1 MDMVRTGKIS
11 TINYAEGTA
20 SVAYTDRNNEVSPS
34 LPFFSICYEMP
45 KVDELAVVIM
55 LSNSMTKG
63 FIIGIPYSAKK
74 MPAQS
79 GKGIFYKEFS
89 DGASILYNPETKTL
103 SANAEK
109 ITLQSVTADSITVN
123 GTLKAKSIEAERAE
137 IGELIVDTIKTK
149 NS

>member
-1 MDMVRTGKIS
+1 M
-11 TINYAEGTA
+11 
-20 SVAYTDRNNEVSPS
+20 
-34 LPFFSICYEMP
+34 
-45 KVDELAVVIM
+45 
-55 LSNSMTKG
+55 
-63 FIIGIPYSAKK
+63 
-74 MPAQS
+74 
-79 GKGIFYKEFS
+79 
-89 DGASILYNPETKTL
+89 YNPETKTL